1 MNRTTHWTRPALVA
15 MILLALGIAACTVPT
30 SYDVGMG
37 QKLSISLADKGGSC
51 ADLEPTLREISTYL
65 DGLPGV
71 EQAGIAVRVMGGE
84 TVIDLMIWGQELAA
98 GDLAADLRAR
108 FPLLADAEIATE
120 ELAGTVRGSLAEAFG
135 HAAFG
140 LEVDAGTAEEAR
152 LQILQ
157 QLAAQG
163 FGGDAQV
170 EVVDDADGRRT
181 IRVELSDSCT
191 VDGESVKAVL
201 EHE

>member
-1 MNRTTHWTRPALVA
+1 
-15 MILLALGIAACTVPT
+15 VPT
-30 SYDVGMG
+30 SYEVGMG
-37 QKLSISLADKGGSC
+37 QKLNITLADKDAACG
-51 ADLEPTLREISTYL
+51 DLEPAIREISGYL

-71 EQAGIAVRVMGGE
+71 EQAGIAVRVMGGATTIE
-84 TVIDLMIWGQELAA
+84 LMVWGQDLAA

-120 ELAGTVRGSLAEAFG
+120 ELAGTVRGSLAQAFG

-152 LQILQ
+152 EQILQ

-191 VDGESVKAVL
+191 VDESGGKVVVERK
-201 EHE
+201 

>member
-1 MNRTTHWTRPALVA
+1 MNRTSYWTRPALAV
-15 MILLALGIAACTVPT
+15 MVLLALGIAACTVPT
-30 SYDVGMG
+30 SYEVGMG
-37 QKLSISLADKGGSC
+37 QKLNITLPDKGGAC
-51 ADLEPTLREISTYL
+51 ADLEPTLREISHYL

-71 EQAGIAVRVMGGE
+71 EQAGVAVRVMGGATTIE
-84 TVIDLMIWGQELAA
+84 LMVWGQDLAA
-98 GDLAADLRAR
+98 GDLAADLRSR
-108 FPLLADAEIATE
+108 FPLLAEAQITTE
-120 ELAGTVRGSLAEAFG
+120 ELSGTVHGSLAQAFG

-152 LQILQ
+152 QQILQ

-181 IRVELSDSCT
+181 IRVQLSDSCM
-191 VDGESVKAVL
+191 VDEAGNKVVVEPK
-201 EHE
+201 

>member
-1 MNRTTHWTRPALVA
+1 MNRTSYWTRPALAV
-15 MILLALGIAACTVPT
+15 MVLLALGIAACTVPT
-30 SYDVGMG
+30 SYEVGMG
-37 QKLSISLADKGGSC
+37 QKLSITLADKNVAC
-51 ADLEPTLREISTYL
+51 DDLEPALREISGYL

-71 EQAGIAVRVMGGE
+71 EQAGVAVRVMGGA
-84 TVIDLMIWGQELAA
+84 TTIDLMVWGQDLAA

-108 FPLLADAEIATE
+108 FPLLADAAIATE
-120 ELAGTVRGSLAEAFG
+120 ELAGTVRGSLAQAFG

-140 LEVDAGTAEEAR
+140 LEIDAGTAEEAR

-157 QLAAQG
+157 QLASQG

-181 IRVELSDSCT
+181 IRVELSDSCM
-191 VDGESVKAVL
+191 VDEGGGKVVVEQK
-201 EHE
+201 

>member
-1 MNRTTHWTRPALVA
+1 MNRMSYWTRPALAV

-30 SYDVGMG
+30 SYEVGMG
-37 QKLSISLADKGGSC
+37 QKLSISLADKDMSC
-51 ADLEPTLREISTYL
+51 VDLEPTLREISDYL

-71 EQAGIAVRVMGGE
+71 EQAGVAVRVMGGA
-84 TVIDLMIWGQELAA
+84 TNIDLMVWGQDLAA

-108 FPLLADAEIATE
+108 FPLLAGAEIATA

-152 LQILQ
+152 EQILQ

-163 FGGDAQV
+163 FGGDARV
-170 EVVDDADGRRT
+170 EVVDEADGRRT
-181 IRVELSDSCT
+181 IRVELSDSCL
-191 VDGESVKAVL
+191 VDEAGDKVVVEPK
-201 EHE
+201 

>member
-1 MNRTTHWTRPALVA
+1 ML
-15 MILLALGIAACTVPT
+15 LLALGIAACTVPT
-30 SYDVGMG
+30 SYEVGMG
-37 QKLSISLADKGGSC
+37 QKLSITLADKGAACS
-51 ADLEPTLREISTYL
+51 DLEPALHELSTYL
-65 DGLPGV
+65 DAMPGV
-71 EQAGIAVRVMGGE
+71 EQAGIAVRVMGGATTIE
-84 TVIDLMIWGQELAA
+84 LMVWGQDLAA

-140 LEVDAGTAEEAR
+140 LEIDAGTAEEAR

-181 IRVELSDSCT
+181 IRVELSDTCS
-191 VDGESVKAVL
+191 VDGEGVKAVL

>member
-1 MNRTTHWTRPALVA
+1 MNRTSYWTRPALAV
-15 MILLALGIAACTVPT
+15 MVLLALGIAACTVPT
-30 SYDVGMG
+30 SYEVGMG
-37 QKLSISLADKGGSC
+37 QKLSITLAGKTIEDG
-51 ADLEPTLREISTYL
+51 ALEPALREISGYL

-71 EQAGIAVRVMGGE
+71 EQAGIAVRVMGDA
-84 TVIDLMIWGQELAA
+84 TTIDLMVWGQDLVA

-108 FPLLADAEIATE
+108 FPLLADAGIETE
-120 ELAGTVRGSLAEAFG
+120 ALNGTVKGSLAQAFG

-152 LQILQ
+152 EQILQ

-163 FGGDAQV
+163 FGGEAQV

-181 IRVELSDSCT
+181 IRVELSDSCM
-191 VDGESVKAVL
+191 VDEAGDKVVVEPK
-201 EHE
+201 

>member
-1 MNRTTHWTRPALVA
+1 MNRMSYWTRPALAV

-30 SYDVGMG
+30 SYEVGMG
-37 QKLSISLADKGGSC
+37 QKLSISLPDKGATC
-51 ADLEPTLREISTYL
+51 DDLEPAIREISGYL
-65 DGLPGV
+65 DALPGV
-71 EQAGIAVRVMGGE
+71 EQAGVAVRVMGGE
-84 TVIDLMIWGQELAA
+84 TVIDLMIWGQDLAA
-98 GDLAADLRAR
+98 GDLEADLRAR

-120 ELAGTVRGSLAEAFG
+120 ELAGTVRGSLAQAFG

-140 LEVDAGTAEEAR
+140 LEVDADTAEEAR
-152 LQILQ
+152 EQILQ

-181 IRVELSDSCT
+181 IRVELSDSCA
-191 VDGESVKAVL
+191 VDEAGGKAVA
-201 EHE
+201 EPR